1 MCTDRTRI
9 SVVDLGEKN
18 LYNKNS
24 NLDLITLLGVANYVL
39 NHFHIKISVF
49 IVTVG
54 SRCQDCRRWSQ
65 AMRTFVID
73 ILYRTAAKNSHADL
87 FEATFDGYRLIC
99 GPNGLSKT
107 IWVP

>member
-1 MCTDRTRI
+1 MTPTDRTRI
-9 SVVDLGEKN
+9 SVVDFGEKN

-24 NLDLITLLGVANYVL
+24 NLDLIILLGVANYVL

-54 SRCQDCRRWSQ
+54 SRGQDRRRWSQ

-73 ILYRTAAKNSHADL
+73 ILYRAGAKIVTPTSL
-87 FEATFDGYRLIC
+87 RQLLMGI
-99 GPNGLSKT
+99 G
-107 IWVP
+107 